1 MADSTRVN
9 GPPETVL
16 LATDLGARCDRALDR
31 ALQLAGQ
38 WKARLLAAHA
48 IETEVY
54 PDPPRVWNAP
64 AWRRPP
70 DPERRAYERL
80 LADLDGAGGVEVAIR
95 VRTGRPADVVLEAAE
110 EEGAGLIVTGIARDG
125 ALAPSMLG
133 DTVSQL
139 VRRSP
144 VPVLITRERV
154 RGPYRSVVVATD
166 FSASSRR
173 ALETACRFF
182 PDAGFTLLNGY
193 DIPFS
198 IYLDRKNLNQG
209 FRDMGQEAA
218 RDFLAEADIPAE
230 VRDRAVAVVEQGAP
244 EALLRDYV
252 HGHGTDLT
260 VVGSH
265 GGGAVYELMIGSTAG
280 RIIDTVPGDILLVR
294 EPAAD

>member
-1 MADSTRVN
+1 MADPGALSGT
-9 GPPETVL
+9 PETVV

-48 IETEVY
+48 LETEVY

-70 DPERRAYERL
+70 DAERRARERL
-80 LADLDGAGGVEVAIR
+80 LADLGEASGIEVEIR
-95 VRTGRPADVVLEAAE
+95 VKAGRPAEVVLEAAADE
-110 EEGAGLIVTGIARDG
+110 RAGLIVTGIARDG
-125 ALAPSMLG
+125 TLTPSLLG
-133 DTVSQL
+133 DTVGQL
-139 VRRSP
+139 IRRSP

-154 RGPYRSVVVATD
+154 RGPYRSIVVATD

-193 DIPFS
+193 DVPFS
-198 IYLDRKNLNQG
+198 IYLDRQNLNQG
-209 FRDMGQEAA
+209 FREMGQEAA
-218 RDFLAEADIPAE
+218 RGFLAEADIPAQ
-230 VRDRAVAVVEQGAP
+230 VRDRAAAVVEQGAP

-252 HGHGTDLT
+252 HSHHPDLT

-265 GGGAVYELMIGSTAG
+265 GGGAIYELMIGSTAG

-294 EPAAD
+294 DPAAD